1 MSSEILSAPLTFSW
15 TKLFFENKTK
25 QQQQQQNNNNNNNN
39 NNNKNN
45 NNNNKPSGGH
55 VEKKSIKKVS
65 NLVFYAQTTI
75 TVL

>member
-15 TKLFFENKTK
+15 TNLFFENKTK
-25 QQQQQQNNNNNNNN
+25 QQQQQQNN
-39 NNNKNN
+39 NN